1 MAVEGR
7 TLDVQ
12 YGNTKTYYTV
22 TNLDI
27 DVSLLGSKMPLRLWL
42 NTTGTATYTAAAKA
56 ILFPNQYHTGS
67 EVDNFWPLE
76 NTLPESLM
84 LLEVRSHVKRIM

>member
-1 MAVEGR
+1 MKDLFCNIAWMQR
-7 TLDVQ
+7 YKDVR
-12 YGNTKTYYTV
+12 
-22 TNLDI
+22 DI
-27 DVSLLGSKMPLRLWL
+27 DVPQNG
-42 NTTGTATYTAAAKA
+42 GAYV
-56 ILFPNQYHTGS
+56 NQYHTGS